1 MIRKLEI
8 VKRLSFHNLEKFD
21 IFAKNIEAMA
31 NENEAPFVFGVRVEG
46 DTFTDRKE
54 ETNRLKMNFLY
65 GVNTILI
72 SPRRMGKTSLVEK
85 VCSLVE
91 SDTLKIAKIDA
102 FGCRSENDFINAF
115 ATAVVRA
122 TSSKWEEW
130 MENAKTFL
138 SRFIPKIS
146 IGQDPLTDFSIA
158 LEYNR
163 ANTVT
168 EDILQLP
175 ETIAKQ
181 KGIKIVICID
191 EFQQIADFPDSITF
205 QKKLRSVWQLQSN
218 VSYCLY
224 GSKKHM
230 MEKMFQSQS
239 HPFYRFGDLFYLDK
253 ISETDWVEYIC
264 DRFRVTGKE
273 ISRELA
279 SEICSVTDRYSSY
292 VQQLAWLVWLR
303 TDKHATKEDVEFGID
318 RMLDACEPLFIQQT
332 ESLSA
337 YQMNF
342 LRALA
347 NGVHTGFTRSEI
359 LDTYQLGTAAN
370 ISRLKKALTEKDL
383 IMMTAPKKLEI
394 SDPILALWLKRRV
407 WKS

>member
-1 MIRKLEI
+1 MT
-8 VKRLSFHNLEKFD
+8 S
-21 IFAKNIEAMA
+21 
-31 NENEAPFVFGVRVEG
+31 ENEAPFVFGVRVEG
-46 DTFTDRKE
+46 NTFTDRKE

-279 SEICSVTDRYSSY
+279 SEICIVTDRYSSY

-347 NGVHTGFTRSEI
+347 NGIHTGFTRSEI

>member
-1 MIRKLEI
+1 MT
-8 VKRLSFHNLEKFD
+8 
-21 IFAKNIEAMA
+21 

-46 DTFTDRKE
+46 NTFTDRKE

-273 ISRELA
+273 IPRELA
-279 SEICSVTDRYSSY
+279 SEICTVTDRYSSY

-347 NGVHTGFTRSEI
+347 NGVNTGFTRSEI

>member
-1 MIRKLEI
+1 MT
-8 VKRLSFHNLEKFD
+8 
-21 IFAKNIEAMA
+21 

-46 DTFTDRKE
+46 NTFTDRKE

-279 SEICSVTDRYSSY
+279 SEICTVTDRYSSY

-303 TDKHATKEDVEFGID
+303 TDKHATKEDFEFGID

>member
-1 MIRKLEI
+1 MT
-8 VKRLSFHNLEKFD
+8 
-21 IFAKNIEAMA
+21 

-46 DTFTDRKE
+46 NTFTDRKE

-273 ISRELA
+273 ISRKLA
-279 SEICSVTDRYSSY
+279 SEICTVTDRYSSY

-383 IMMTAPKKLEI
+383 IMMTAPKTLEI
-394 SDPILALWLKRRV
+394 SDPILTLWLKRRV

>member
-1 MIRKLEI
+1 MN
-8 VKRLSFHNLEKFD
+8 S
-21 IFAKNIEAMA
+21 
-31 NENEAPFVFGVRVEG
+31 ENEAPFVFGVRVEG
-46 DTFTDRKE
+46 NTFTDRKE

-191 EFQQIADFPDSITF
+191 EFQQIADFQDSITF

-218 VSYCLY
+218 VSYCLH

-253 ISETDWVEYIC
+253 ISETDWIEYIC

-273 ISRELA
+273 ISRGLA
-279 SEICSVTDRYSSY
+279 SVICTVTDRYSSY

-347 NGVHTGFTRSEI
+347 DGVHTGFTRSEI

-383 IMMTAPKKLEI
+383 IMMTAPKRLEI

>member
-1 MIRKLEI
+1 MY
-8 VKRLSFHNLEKFD
+8 
-21 IFAKNIEAMA
+21 IFAENVEAMA
-31 NENEAPFVFGVRVEG
+31 TENEIPFVFGVRVEG
-46 DTFTDRKE
+46 NTFTDRKE

-91 SDTLKIAKIDA
+91 NESLKIAKIDA
-102 FGCRSENDFINAF
+102 FGCRSEHDFINAF

-122 TSSKWEEW
+122 TSTKWEEW

-138 SRFIPKIS
+138 SRFVPKIS
-146 IGQDPLTDFSIA
+146 IGQDPLSEFSIA
-158 LEYNR
+158 LEYNNS
-163 ANTVT
+163 NTVT

-191 EFQQIADFPDSITF
+191 EFQQIADFPDSLTF
-205 QKKLRSVWQLQSN
+205 QKKLRGIWQLQSN

-230 MEKMFQSQS
+230 METMFQSQS
-239 HPFYRFGDLFYLDK
+239 HPFYRFGDLLYLNK
-253 ISETDWVEYIC
+253 ISEADWVEYIC
-264 DRFRVTGKE
+264 GRFNVTGKE
-273 ISRELA
+273 ISPELA
-279 SEICSVTDRYSSY
+279 TEICTVTDRYSSY
-292 VQQLAWLVWLR
+292 VQQLSWLVWLR
-303 TDKHATKEDVEFGID
+303 TDFQATKEDVEYGID
-318 RMLDACEPLFIQQT
+318 HMLDACEPLFIQQT
-332 ESLSA
+332 ESLSS

-342 LRALA
+342 LRALTD
-347 NGVHTGFTRSEI
+347 GVTTGFTRSEI
-359 LDTYQLGTAAN
+359 LNNYQLGTAAN

-383 IMMTAPKKLEI
+383 ITLTAPKKLEI

-407 WKS
+407 WRTR

>member
-1 MIRKLEI
+1 
-8 VKRLSFHNLEKFD
+8 
-21 IFAKNIEAMA
+21 MA

-264 DRFRVTGKE
+264 DRFRMTGKE

-279 SEICSVTDRYSSY
+279 SEICTVTDRYSSY
-292 VQQLAWLVWLR
+292 VQQLSWLVWLR

>member
-1 MIRKLEI
+1 
-8 VKRLSFHNLEKFD
+8 
-21 IFAKNIEAMA
+21 MA

-85 VCSLVE
+85 VSSMVE
-91 SDTLKIAKIDA
+91 CESLKIAKIDA

-122 TSSKWEEW
+122 TSAKWEEW
-130 MENAKTFL
+130 IENTKTFL

-146 IGQDPLTDFSIA
+146 IGQDPISDFSIA
-158 LEYNR
+158 LEYNNS
-163 ANTVT
+163 NTVT

-175 ETIAKQ
+175 ETIAKR

-191 EFQQIADFPDSITF
+191 EFQQIADFPDSLTF
-205 QKKLRSVWQLQSN
+205 QKKLRSIWQLQRN

-230 MEKMFQSQS
+230 METMFQSQS
-239 HPFYRFGDLFYLDK
+239 HPFYRFGDIFYLNK
-253 ISETDWVEYIC
+253 IAESDWVEFIC
-264 DRFRVTGKE
+264 NRFKVTGKE
-273 ISRELA
+273 ISPELA
-279 SEICSVTDRYSSY
+279 TEICSVTDRYSSY
-292 VQQLAWLVWLR
+292 VQQLSWLVWLR
-303 TDKHATKEDVEFGID
+303 TTFRATKEDVEYGID
-318 RMLDACEPLFIQQT
+318 HMLDACEPLFIQQT
-332 ESLSA
+332 ESLSS

-342 LRALA
+342 LQALTD
-347 NGVHTGFTRSEI
+347 GVTTGFTRSEI
-359 LDTYQLGTAAN
+359 LNNYQLGTAAN

-383 IMMTAPKKLEI
+383 IALTAPKKLQI

-407 WKS
+407 WRTR

>member
-1 MIRKLEI
+1 MT
-8 VKRLSFHNLEKFD
+8 
-21 IFAKNIEAMA
+21 

-46 DTFTDRKE
+46 NTFTDRKE

-205 QKKLRSVWQLQSN
+205 QKKLRSVWQLQSD

-279 SEICSVTDRYSSY
+279 SEICTVTDRYSSY

>member
-1 MIRKLEI
+1 MY
-8 VKRLSFHNLEKFD
+8 
-21 IFAKNIEAMA
+21 IFAENEEAMA
-31 NENEAPFVFGVRVEG
+31 NENEIPFVFGVRVEG
-46 DTFTDRKE
+46 NTFTDRKE

-91 SDTLKIAKIDA
+91 SESLKIAKIDA
-102 FGCRSENDFINAF
+102 FGCRSEHDFINAF

-122 TSSKWEEW
+122 TSTKWEEW

-138 SRFIPKIS
+138 SRFVPKIS
-146 IGQDPLTDFSIA
+146 IGQDPLSEFSIA
-158 LEYNR
+158 LEYNNS
-163 ANTVT
+163 NTVT

-191 EFQQIADFPDSITF
+191 EFQQIADFPDSLTF
-205 QKKLRSVWQLQSN
+205 QKKLRGIWQLQSN

-230 MEKMFQSQS
+230 METIFQSQS
-239 HPFYRFGDLFYLDK
+239 HPFYRFGDLLYLNK
-253 ISETDWVEYIC
+253 ISEADWVEYIC
-264 DRFRVTGKE
+264 GRFNVTGKE
-273 ISRELA
+273 ISHELA
-279 SEICSVTDRYSSY
+279 TEICTVTDRYSSY
-292 VQQLAWLVWLR
+292 VQQLSWLVWLR
-303 TDKHATKEDVEFGID
+303 TDFQATKEDVEYGID
-318 RMLDACEPLFIQQT
+318 HMLDACEPLFIQQT
-332 ESLSA
+332 ESLSS

-342 LRALA
+342 LRALTD
-347 NGVHTGFTRSEI
+347 GVTTGFTRSEI
-359 LDTYQLGTAAN
+359 LNNYQLGTAAN

-383 IMMTAPKKLEI
+383 ITLTAPKKLEI

-407 WKS
+407 WRTR

>member
-1 MIRKLEI
+1 MN
-8 VKRLSFHNLEKFD
+8 S
-21 IFAKNIEAMA
+21 
-31 NENEAPFVFGVRVEG
+31 ENEAPFVFGVRVEG
-46 DTFTDRKE
+46 NTFTDRKE

-273 ISRELA
+273 ISHELA
-279 SEICSVTDRYSSY
+279 SEICTVTDRYSSY

-347 NGVHTGFTRSEI
+347 DGVHTGFTRSEI

-383 IMMTAPKKLEI
+383 IMMTAPKRLEI

>member
-1 MIRKLEI
+1 
-8 VKRLSFHNLEKFD
+8 
-21 IFAKNIEAMA
+21 MA

-46 DTFTDRKE
+46 NTFTDRKE

-205 QKKLRSVWQLQSN
+205 QKKLRSVWQLQRN

-279 SEICSVTDRYSSY
+279 SEICTVTDRYSSY

>member
-1 MIRKLEI
+1 MT
-8 VKRLSFHNLEKFD
+8 
-21 IFAKNIEAMA
+21 

-46 DTFTDRKE
+46 NTFTDRKE

-279 SEICSVTDRYSSY
+279 SEICTVTDRYSSY

-347 NGVHTGFTRSEI
+347 NGIHTGFTRSEI

-383 IMMTAPKKLEI
+383 IMMTARKKLEI

>member
-1 MIRKLEI
+1 
-8 VKRLSFHNLEKFD
+8 
-21 IFAKNIEAMA
+21 
-31 NENEAPFVFGVRVEG
+31 
-46 DTFTDRKE
+46 
-54 ETNRLKMNFLY
+54 
-65 GVNTILI
+65 
-72 SPRRMGKTSLVEK
+72 MGKTSLVEK

-115 ATAVVRA
+115 ATAVVQA

-279 SEICSVTDRYSSY
+279 SEICTVTDRYSSY

-342 LRALA
+342 LRALT

-383 IMMTAPKKLEI
+383 IIMTAPKKLEI

>member
-1 MIRKLEI
+1 MT
-8 VKRLSFHNLEKFD
+8 
-21 IFAKNIEAMA
+21 

-46 DTFTDRKE
+46 NTFTDRKE

-163 ANTVT
+163 TNTVT

-279 SEICSVTDRYSSY
+279 SEICTVTDRYSSY

>member
-1 MIRKLEI
+1 M
-8 VKRLSFHNLEKFD
+8 EKFD

-31 NENEAPFVFGVRVEG
+31 NENEVPFVFGVRVEG

-85 VCSLVE
+85 VSSMVE
-91 SDTLKIAKIDA
+91 CESLKIAKIDA

-122 TSSKWEEW
+122 TSTKWEEW
-130 MENAKTFL
+130 IENTKTFL

-146 IGQDPLTDFSIA
+146 IGQDPLSDFSIA
-158 LEYNR
+158 LEYNKS
-163 ANTVT
+163 NTVT

-191 EFQQIADFPDSITF
+191 EFQQIADFPDSLTF
-205 QKKLRSVWQLQSN
+205 QKKLRSIWQLQRN

-230 MEKMFQSQS
+230 METMFQSQS
-239 HPFYRFGDLFYLDK
+239 HPFYRFGDIFYLNK
-253 ISETDWVEYIC
+253 IAESDWVEFIC
-264 DRFRVTGKE
+264 NRFKVTGKE
-273 ISRELA
+273 ISPELA
-279 SEICSVTDRYSSY
+279 TEICSVTDRYSSY
-292 VQQLAWLVWLR
+292 VQQLSWLVWLR
-303 TDKHATKEDVEFGID
+303 TTFRATKEDVEYGID
-318 RMLDACEPLFIQQT
+318 HMLDACEPLFIQQT
-332 ESLSA
+332 ESLSS

-342 LRALA
+342 LRALTD
-347 NGVHTGFTRSEI
+347 GVTTGFTRSEI
-359 LDTYQLGTAAN
+359 LNNYQLGTAAN

-383 IMMTAPKKLEI
+383 IALTAPKKLQI

-407 WKS
+407 WRTR